1 MKIWMDEGF
10 SFGLSVFETIG
21 IENGQPLFLG
31 EHLERMEESA
41 KFFGIP
47 FELSV
52 EQVLE
57 WLAGQRGEETADFRR
72 HGALKIML
80 SQKNTL
86 FLPRKNPYTAR
97 TYEKGFAAEYSAVRR
112 NETSPFVYR
121 KTANYGECIL
131 ENRACHQAGLD
142 ERIFLN
148 TRGELTEGTVSNL
161 FFVRDGEVIT
171 PALSCGLLPG
181 IIRRRLLEK
190 AYARETVIRPRDVE
204 DCQECFV
211 TNSLMGIMP
220 VRRLGAFSFPG
231 GPKTAELAVKA
242 QLL

>member
-41 KFFGIP
+41 
-47 FELSV
+47 
-52 EQVLE
+52 
-57 WLAGQRGEETADFRR
+57 
-72 HGALKIML
+72 
-80 SQKNTL
+80 
-86 FLPRKNPYTAR
+86 RKNPYTAR
-97 TYEKGFAAEYSAVRR
+97 TYEKGFAADYSAVRR

-242 QLL
+242 QIL

>member
-47 FELSV
+47 FELSA

-97 TYEKGFAAEYSAVRR
+97 TYEKGFAADYSAVRR

-171 PALSCGLLPG
+171 QRFPAACFPALSAAGSLRKRTPG
-181 IIRRRLLEK
+181 
-190 AYARETVIRPRDVE
+190 RP
-204 DCQECFV
+204 
-211 TNSLMGIMP
+211 
-220 VRRLGAFSFPG
+220 
-231 GPKTAELAVKA
+231 
-242 QLL
+242 